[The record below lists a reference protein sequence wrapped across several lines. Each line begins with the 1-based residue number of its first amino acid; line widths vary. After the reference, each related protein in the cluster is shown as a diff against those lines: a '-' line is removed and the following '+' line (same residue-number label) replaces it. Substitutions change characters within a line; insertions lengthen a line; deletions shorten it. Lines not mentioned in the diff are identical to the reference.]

1 MQLSGTSALTNCFSP
16 HVCVRAHARTQDL
29 PQLMGFTAVTYG
41 RDLAR
46 GFYSTLG
53 NKLVQA
59 SVRMCSVAGLR
70 PARPFRVL
78 ALDSLS
84 HGGGGG
90 GGGRTSRTAPDPRL
104 PRSRPISTARWRNPG
119 RPLL

>member
-1 MQLSGTSALTNCFSP
+1 MRIFLLPAVQLSGTSALTNCSSP

-53 NKLVQA
+53 NKLAALLYRSKVRACQKSVPALLAHTRARSGLCADVLSCRSA
-59 SVRMCSVAGLR
+59 SGSALPC
-70 PARPFRVL
+70 ARP
-78 ALDSLS
+78 
-84 HGGGGG
+84 
-90 GGGRTSRTAPDPRL
+90 
-104 PRSRPISTARWRNPG
+104 
-119 RPLL
+119 